1 MNQKLFVV
9 LILIAFL
16 SIPAVLI
23 AENIPVMGS
32 ITYLKGTCQVRVQN
46 GELEE
51 VMLDQELFAG
61 STLRTLADSE
71 AEIMLADGNVI
82 YLSEEA
88 EITLNGYSFREQ
100 KFTQIGL
107 LFGTMRLLVK
117 KLSGSSSEIDVN
129 TVTTTAGIR
138 GTDLE
143 ASVREDGSVLINV
156 DEGAVETET
165 NGDVHRIEAPNASVF
180 SLIGPRE
187 DFKGRIEPAQWR
199 AAAIERIREN
209 PDLFLSKLLERERRI
224 IKGLREGQRNIE
236 EYRKEWEEFLRKIR
250 SLESRGRYEE
260 ERRLI
265 EFQIARTKKGIIL
278 LLAARKQLTVIR
290 SILVLAARIERDLPA
305 QRLPTIEKLRQEYVR
320 ITAIIKKIDETERKL
335 LRVLFV
341 LNRKHEQIIQKGSG

>member
-156 DEGAVETET
+156 DEGVVETET
-165 NGDVHRIEAPNASVF
+165 NGDIHRIEAPNASVF
-180 SLIGPRE
+180 SLTGPRV

-236 EYRKEWEEFLRKIR
+236 EYRK
-250 SLESRGRYEE
+250 
-260 ERRLI
+260 
-265 EFQIARTKKGIIL
+265 FQIARTKKGIIL

-305 QRLPTIEKLRQEYVR
+305 QRLPTIEKLREEYVR